1 MRMTRWGHGIA
12 GALLAGSL
20 LAQATETP
28 LAQLEFE
35 KGKAGWDGISLGMSI
50 VQVERR
56 TGLTLAMQG
65 GEGKPS
71 DSGCKA
77 YLVGVERG
85 TLRLTLGFPSAKP
98 GAKLQSIYV
107 HFEGYQVTAK
117 SAELVA
123 ELKSRIPGVTYMPQT
138 GIPPH
143 TEPDDPAP
151 EYYLPGNIYAARLV
165 PGDGLWLTLADCLD

>member
-1 MRMTRWGHGIA
+1 MTRWGLGIT

-28 LAQLEFE
+28 LADLEFE
-35 KGKAGWDGISLGMSI
+35 DGKAGWDGITLGMSI

-117 SAELVA
+117 QEALVA
-123 ELKSRIPGVTYMPQT
+123 ELKVRLPGVSYL
-138 GIPPH
+138 PPSGGAPS
-143 TEPDDPAP
+143 TEAADPAP
-151 EYYLPGNIYAARLV
+151 AYLIPGAGGYAARLV
-165 PGDGLWLTLADCLD
+165 AGGGLWLTLRDCLD

>member
-1 MRMTRWGHGIA
+1 MTKTRLGLGIA

-28 LAQLEFE
+28 LADLEFE
-35 KGKAGWDGISLGMSI
+35 GGKAGWDGISLGMSI

-65 GEGKPS
+65 GSGTSSE
-71 DSGCKA
+71 SGCRA

-117 SAELVA
+117 SAALVA
-123 ELKSRIPGVTYMPQT
+123 ELKSKIPGATYMQQT
-138 GIPPH
+138 GTPPH
-143 TEPDDPAP
+143 TEAEDPAP
-151 EYYLPGNIYAARLV
+151 EYDLPGGVYAARLV
-165 PGDGLWLTLADCLD
+165 PGDGLWITLAECLD